1 MKSGKSIIMAVLAAM
16 LAFSSCEKEKE
27 QLSFGSDDHTRNRI
41 RLRMEKKPSST
52 RVI

>member
-27 QLSFGSDDHTRNRI
+27 QLHNSCNVI
-41 RLRMEKKPSST
+41 RGFVEKADQM
-52 RVI
+52 